1 MKQTLL
7 RIYYINPE
15 IVTDENGM
23 VIKEYIQKYE
33 NINVYGHIQPYTNEG
48 IFEAYGMREEYKRL
62 LFIEQQDIE
71 LEKNDIIVTEKGNF
85 RVVEVPWDYEH
96 VEAIL
101 DVYGEDIT
109 S

>member
-1 MKQTLL
+1 
-7 RIYYINPE
+7 
-15 IVTDENGM
+15 
-23 VIKEYIQKYE
+23 
-33 NINVYGHIQPYTNEG
+33 
-48 IFEAYGMREEYKRL
+48 MREEYKRL